1 MQRPLRS
8 QSPKRVG
15 SGPEGPP
22 ISSGGL
28 ALGTPESAPEA
39 APAGTAGVLEKGSE
53 GGTETAGEE
62 FFSELICIFYK
73 CARIQLPRP

>member
-22 ISSGGL
+22 ISRGRFAS
-28 ALGTPESAPEA
+28 A
-39 APAGTAGVLEKGSE
+39 APGSALRPASAETEGLLGNGSE
-53 GGTETAGEE
+53 DGTEGGVEE
-62 FFSELICIFYK
+62 FFSELISIFYK

>member
-22 ISSGGL
+22 ISRRRAAGG
-28 ALGTPESAPEA
+28 AVSADPAAVAREA
-39 APAGTAGVLEKGSE
+39 GSDD
-53 GGTETAGEE
+53 GTEGSSGE
-62 FFSELICIFYK
+62 FFSELIGIYYSVPEFSS
-73 CARIQLPRP
+73 RGHERQLIV